1 MTLLQMQNLTARYGD
16 FQALFGI
23 DAHVDEG
30 ETVALIGANGA
41 GKTTLLRAI
50 AGLGTREAG
59 QLTFAGQDILAL
71 DPGALAQRG
80 IAMVPEG
87 RRLFPSLTV
96 AENLMIGGDVGRRG
110 YWTLPRVLELFD
122 EIAPMAQRPAGLLS
136 GGQQQMVAIGRALMT
151 NPELLLV
158 DEASLG
164 LAPVIVDR
172 VYEALAGL
180 KARGTTIVLVEQDI
194 RRALAASDRFYCMLG
209 GQVSLAGAS
218 DGACFERVSQAY
230 FGENQ

>member
-1 MTLLQMQNLTARYGD
+1 MSLLQMQNLTARYSD

-23 DAHVDEG
+23 DAHVAKG

-50 AGLGTREAG
+50 AGLGAREAG

-71 DPGALAQRG
+71 GPGALAQRG

-110 YWTLPRVLELFD
+110 HWTLPQVLELFD
-122 EIAPMAQRPAGLLS
+122 EISPMAQRPAGLLS

-172 VYEALAGL
+172 VYEALTDL

-194 RRALAASDRFYCMLG
+194 RRALAASDRFYCILG
-209 GQVSLAGAS
+209 GQVSLTGAS
-218 DGACFERVSQAY
+218 DGACFEQVSQAY